1 MTVEKKLKNIDQ
13 TLQTISNTLDD
24 YSTKLANKG
33 SQLQRLTHHFE
44 KIRDEQ
50 SNFQNNLTE
59 LEQRDNLLRIGI
71 VGQVKAGKSSFLN
84 ALLFEGQDVLPKAA
98 TPMTAALTVVK
109 HGKKFSAEVDCYAQE
124 DWELIEKKAEAYTK
138 AYQNLKKQHAK
149 AKKEKNL
156 INKIKTVGLP
166 PLESLNNH
174 PGKPAQE
181 LIELAQAQG
190 IVPSQ
195 YYGKTIKLEA
205 SSLSELNKEIMNYV
219 GADGKFTPIVKSS
232 TLTLNIRELE
242 GIELVDTPGI
252 NDPIISRG
260 EATLQYLGMCDA
272 IFMLSYSGQFLDH
285 ADLELFAGTIP
296 SKAIK
301 HMVLLGSKID
311 TIFLQDNPKQYNN
324 LLTNAARGTVE
335 KLSKQASNTLQQAS
349 AHGHPAAENLYKH
362 AFPPKFISGLLHSA
376 ALKMEREEP
385 LDKNETHILDQLKK
399 RFNDAEQFLN
409 SPKMIRA
416 VAGIDRLGNEE
427 FATLREK
434 KEAILKER
442 KVNMSTA
449 HAAGLNASLVQLAEE
464 ADRIING
471 LESDPE
477 HLEAMLKKFKKQK
490 VKLTKNISILFAEKA
505 LEIKNEIQMLSREGS
520 SSVQGI
526 DASAQ
531 TRSESYTV
539 STSSWYNPFSWG
551 RSETRHRTV
560 EYIKPARIINDLRSS
575 MNAFEQEATQK
586 IQEQLTPNKLDVLAK
601 NIFVANKDI
610 LIDENDIDTNVTD
623 YILEIKSIVS
633 DLITA
638 PQISINISK
647 QRKMIMDE
655 FGGETT
661 NISAFQSAFYDI
673 QDTCKSEIQDQLKAV
688 FTSYK
693 TLLDKKAEEFV
704 TSLSTRF
711 EDKIHAVTKPAEEK
725 AQVAECCEA
734 IKTIIKN
741 YK

>member
-1 MTVEKKLKNIDQ
+1 MTVEKSLKNIDQ

-24 YSTKLANKG
+24 CNAKLAMKE
-33 SQLQRLTHHFE
+33 SPLQRLAHQTE

-50 SNFQNNLTE
+50 SNFQNNLRE
-59 LEQRDNLLRIGI
+59 LERRDNLLRIGI

-84 ALLFEGQDVLPKAA
+84 ALLFEGKDVLPKAA

-109 HGKKFSAEVDCYAQE
+109 HGKEFSAKVDCYAQE
-124 DWELIEKKAEAYTK
+124 DWELIEKKAEAYVS
-138 AYQNLKKQHAK
+138 AYQNLQKQHAE
-149 AKKEKNL
+149 ARSKKTL
-156 INKIKTVGLP
+156 LSMLQGTTLP
-166 PLESLNNH
+166 SLESLNSH

-181 LIELAQAQG
+181 LIKLAQTQG
-190 IVPSQ
+190 IIPSE
-195 YYGKTIKLEA
+195 YYGRTIKLEA
-205 SSLSELNKEIMNYV
+205 NSLSELNQEIMNYV
-219 GADGKFTPIVKSS
+219 GANGKFTPIVKSS
-232 TLTLNIRELE
+232 TLTLNIKELE

-301 HMVLLGSKID
+301 HMVLLGSKVD
-311 TIFLQDNPKQYNN
+311 TIFLQDNPKQYNFR
-324 LLTNAARGTVE
+324 LTTAAHGTVE
-335 KLSKQASNTLQQAS
+335 KLSKQASNTLQQAI
-349 AHGHPAAENLYKH
+349 AHGHPAAENLFKN

-376 ALKMEREEP
+376 ALKMERGEP
-385 LDKNETHILDQLKK
+385 LDSNETHILERLKE
-399 RFNDAEQFLN
+399 RFKDAEQFLS
-409 SPKMIRA
+409 SPRMIRS

-434 KEAILKER
+434 KEAILEER
-442 KVNMSTA
+442 KVNMGTA
-449 HAAGLNASLVQLAEE
+449 HLAGINANLVHLAEE
-464 ADRIING
+464 ADRIIKG
-471 LESDPE
+471 FESDPE
-477 HLEAMLKKFKKQK
+477 NLEGMLKKFKEQK

-520 SSVQGI
+520 SSVQGVN
-526 DASAQ
+526 ASAQ
-531 TRSESYTV
+531 TRSESYSV

-551 RSETRHRTV
+551 SSETRYRTV

-575 MNAFEQEATQK
+575 MNAFEQEATQRM
-586 IQEQLTPNKLDVLAK
+586 QEQLTPNKLGVLAK

-623 YILEIKSIVS
+623 YIVEIKSIVS
-633 DLITA
+633 DLITV

-661 NISAFQSAFYDI
+661 NISAFQTAFYDI
-673 QDTCKSEIQDQLKAV
+673 QDSCKSEIQKQLDAV

-693 TLLDKKAEEFV
+693 ALLDKKAEEFV
-704 TSLSTRF
+704 MSLSKRF
-711 EDKIHAVTKPAEEK
+711 EEKIQAVTKPAEEK
-725 AQVAECCEA
+725 AHIAACCEA
-734 IKTIIKN
+734 VKNAIKN

>member
-1 MTVEKKLKNIDQ
+1 MTVEKSLKNIDQ

-24 YSTKLANKG
+24 CNAKLAMKE
-33 SQLQRLTHHFE
+33 SPLRRLAHQTE

-50 SNFQNNLTE
+50 SNFQNNLRE

-71 VGQVKAGKSSFLN
+71 VGQVKTGKSSFLN
-84 ALLFEGQDVLPKAA
+84 ALLFEGKDVLPKAA

-109 HGKKFSAEVDCYAQE
+109 HGKEFSAEVDCYAQE
-124 DWELIEKKAEAYTK
+124 DWELIEKKAEAYVS
-138 AYQNLKKQHAK
+138 AYQNLQKQHAE
-149 AKKEKNL
+149 ARSKKTL
-156 INKIKTVGLP
+156 LSTLQGTTLP
-166 PLESLNNH
+166 SLESLNSH

-181 LIELAQAQG
+181 LIKLAQTQG
-190 IVPSQ
+190 IIPSE
-195 YYGKTIKLEA
+195 YYGRTIKLEA
-205 SSLSELNKEIMNYV
+205 SSLSELNQEIMNYI
-219 GADGKFTPIVKSS
+219 GANGKFTPIVKSS
-232 TLTLNIRELE
+232 TLTLNIKELE

-301 HMVLLGSKID
+301 HMVLLGSKVD
-311 TIFLQDNPKQYNN
+311 TIFLQDNPKQYNFR
-324 LLTNAARGTVE
+324 LTTAAHGTVE
-335 KLSKQASNTLQQAS
+335 KLSKQASNTLQQAI
-349 AHGHPAAENLYKH
+349 AHGHPAAENLFKN

-376 ALKMEREEP
+376 ALKMERGEP
-385 LDKNETHILDQLKK
+385 LDSNETHILERLKE
-399 RFNDAEQFLN
+399 RFKDAEQFLS
-409 SPKMIRA
+409 SPSMIRS

-434 KEAILKER
+434 KEAILEER
-442 KVNMSTA
+442 KVNMGTA
-449 HAAGLNASLVQLAEE
+449 HLAGINANLVHLAEE
-464 ADRIING
+464 ADRIIKG
-471 LESDPE
+471 FESDPE
-477 HLEAMLKKFKKQK
+477 NLKGMLKKFKEQK

-520 SSVQGI
+520 SSVQGVN
-526 DASAQ
+526 ASAQ
-531 TRSESYTV
+531 TRSESYSV

-551 RSETRHRTV
+551 SSETRYRTV
-560 EYIKPARIINDLRSS
+560 EYIKPARIINELRSS
-575 MNAFEQEATQK
+575 MNAFEQEATQRM
-586 IQEQLTPNKLDVLAK
+586 QEQLTPNKLGVLAK

-623 YILEIKSIVS
+623 YIIEIKSIVS
-633 DLITA
+633 DLITV

-661 NISAFQSAFYDI
+661 NISAFQTAFYDI
-673 QDTCKSEIQDQLKAV
+673 QDSCKSEIQKQLDAV

-693 TLLDKKAEEFV
+693 ALLDKKAEEFV
-704 TSLSTRF
+704 MSLSKRF
-711 EDKIHAVTKPAEEK
+711 EEKIQAVTKTAEEK
-725 AQVAECCEA
+725 VHIAACCEA
-734 IKTIIKN
+734 VKNAIKN